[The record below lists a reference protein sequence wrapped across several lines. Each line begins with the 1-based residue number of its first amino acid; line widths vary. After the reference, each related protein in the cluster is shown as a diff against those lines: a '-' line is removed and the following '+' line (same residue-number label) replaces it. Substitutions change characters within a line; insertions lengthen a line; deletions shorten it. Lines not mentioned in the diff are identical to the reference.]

1 MIRHGYGG
9 MVGMWPLMA
18 VGMLVLAGIVVLIVL
33 LIIRFARVD
42 RGAIPQGGV
51 QGAGPELGSARK
63 ILDERYARGD
73 IDEEEYRRRRETL
86 T

>member
-1 MIRHGYGG
+1 MIRHGFGG

-18 VGMLVLAGIVVLIVL
+18 VGMLLLAGIVVLIVL
-33 LIIRFARVD
+33 LIIRFARGD
-42 RGAIPQGGV
+42 RSVMLQGGP
-51 QGAGPELGSARK
+51 QAAGPELSPARK

-73 IDEEEYRRRRETL
+73 IDDEEYRRRRETL